1 MPVFAWRSPAA
12 MATSKNHDVRAVEG
26 CDASHV
32 TPLALAAYVTLA
44 SINAVWGF
52 DALGIKR
59 RLIVHE
65 FMRWALCFHALEA
78 LCRAIGAYVARGCQ
92 LRFPEWTFVWEC
104 MQGMAHAAG
113 ARNCHHL
120 VLSANASAFRRNSD
134 VLGRWLGALS
144 CYLSDTK
151 LEVFEHRGLEHVWL
165 RSKIEHDASSS
176 RTLVL
181 MYYHGGGY
189 TLFCPRFYI
198 PFGNVLL
205 QQAKRQFA
213 LAGDEDINAQVILP
227 NDRKFPQ
234 HSLATI
240 AADGLAIYNHI
251 VHDRGVD
258 PSNIVLAGD
267 SAGAGLTMET
277 LLKLRDSSSGDFPAG
292 AICACPFFDLLGDH
306 DDRKLSHLSQN
317 MRHAMRKLARSD
329 SDCEREQADTQK
341 LARVAQCDLSG
352 LPSLLLVGAEF
363 DLVADH
369 ARAVAKKAA
378 ADGVDVTLK
387 EYDKMPHAFFLFPS
401 LVLPRAR
408 TAVRDMVAFAIHC
421 FHCHDD
427 HHQARAI
434 LYFLY
439 HTLISSKKDIVCPPN
454 GPTTEP
460 LPVAAPVP
468 SALPSGTSIGLCV
481 SVWSVKE
488 RERDV
493 IYIMAET
500 TLNNVF
506 WGHSDGHLVLSAS
519 GLLWRSRTTE
529 SQKKLAKDEI
539 VTMLWTPVG
548 EKNNHIKVYQKGGKY
563 VRFTG
568 LKRADIDQLKQHVE
582 TYFDRELVQ
591 EKVSSSGGNWGEMK
605 FEGPNLNFRGDN
617 ESSVLELP
625 LELVAQCA
633 LPGKNEVELQFHED
647 DTVAGDEETLVEMR
661 VYLPPGDGSDDVIT
675 AEAFRDEVLQRANIR
690 SVTGKSIVELEES
703 LGTFLTPRGRYGVE
717 IYANFLRM
725 HGKTFDYK
733 IMYSNINRCFLL
745 ELPNGINTAFVI
757 SLEEPIRQGKQ
768 GYPHLV
774 LQLSKEDVH
783 IDVNLSADE
792 IKKYNGNIHERM
804 SGALPQIVATLFK
817 FIIGKKVYTSG
828 KFKTHSGDRAV
839 KCAVKAQSGHL
850 YPLEKSF

>member
-1 MPVFAWRSPAA
+1 
-12 MATSKNHDVRAVEG
+12 
-26 CDASHV
+26 
-32 TPLALAAYVTLA
+32 
-44 SINAVWGF
+44 
-52 DALGIKR
+52 
-59 RLIVHE
+59 
-65 FMRWALCFHALEA
+65 
-78 LCRAIGAYVARGCQ
+78 
-92 LRFPEWTFVWEC
+92 
-104 MQGMAHAAG
+104 
-113 ARNCHHL
+113 
-120 VLSANASAFRRNSD
+120 
-134 VLGRWLGALS
+134 
-144 CYLSDTK
+144 
-151 LEVFEHRGLEHVWL
+151 
-165 RSKIEHDASSS
+165 
-176 RTLVL
+176 
-181 MYYHGGGY
+181 
-189 TLFCPRFYI
+189 
-198 PFGNVLL
+198 
-205 QQAKRQFA
+205 
-213 LAGDEDINAQVILP
+213 
-227 NDRKFPQ
+227 
-234 HSLATI
+234 
-240 AADGLAIYNHI
+240 
-251 VHDRGVD
+251 
-258 PSNIVLAGD
+258 
-267 SAGAGLTMET
+267 
-277 LLKLRDSSSGDFPAG
+277 
-292 AICACPFFDLLGDH
+292 
-306 DDRKLSHLSQN
+306 
-317 MRHAMRKLARSD
+317 
-329 SDCEREQADTQK
+329 
-341 LARVAQCDLSG
+341 
-352 LPSLLLVGAEF
+352 
-363 DLVADH
+363 
-369 ARAVAKKAA
+369 
-378 ADGVDVTLK
+378 
-387 EYDKMPHAFFLFPS
+387 
-401 LVLPRAR
+401 
-408 TAVRDMVAFAIHC
+408 
-421 FHCHDD
+421 
-427 HHQARAI
+427 
-434 LYFLY
+434 
-439 HTLISSKKDIVCPPN
+439 
-454 GPTTEP
+454 
-460 LPVAAPVP
+460 
-468 SALPSGTSIGLCV
+468 
-481 SVWSVKE
+481 
-488 RERDV
+488 
-493 IYIMAET
+493 MAET

-850 YPLEKSF
+850 YPLEKSFMFIHKPTTFIRYEEIDYIEFQRYAGQSGSSASRNFDLLVSCKSVGGEPAREFLFSAIDRREFPELSQFLTSKKLRIRNLKESQGSPTSKKRGFNEYLEELGPEEGEIEDEDEEEEDSDFGPGEGSEGSEDFSDESLSGEEESEDDDEEGGEKKPTKSKSKKEKKKSDKKKKKRKTADEDAE